1 MASVSGKHYSSEEDM
16 EREVELRVI
25 QRLQKQET
33 KQFSGSEKQSS
44 NEIVQYESI
53 LVFVPNLNYLMQCRF
68 LNNLAN

>member
-1 MASVSGKHYSSEEDM
+1 MQIASIIDLVPLTNNIFYNYFI
-16 EREVELRVI
+16 I
-25 QRLQKQET
+25 QRLQKKET

-53 LVFVPNLNYLMQCRF
+53 YVFVPNLNHLMQCRF